1 MGAGIGTLVCY
12 FFLTVFGL
20 VLLCRET
27 KIKLG
32 WIGLFVKPFLSGGV
46 CVLSA
51 YLVQNYAAMLVDGR
65 IATILAL
72 FVAVVVYG
80 ACMLWTRALQKSDI
94 LMLPKGQKIAK
105 ILENHGWIR

>member
-1 MGAGIGTLVCY
+1 M
-12 FFLTVFGL
+12 
-20 VLLCRET
+20 
-27 KIKLG
+27 
-32 WIGLFVKPFLSGGV
+32 
-46 CVLSA
+46 
-51 YLVQNYAAMLVDGR
+51 VQNYAAMLVDGR

-80 ACMLWTRALQKSDI
+80 ACMLWTRALQKSDV